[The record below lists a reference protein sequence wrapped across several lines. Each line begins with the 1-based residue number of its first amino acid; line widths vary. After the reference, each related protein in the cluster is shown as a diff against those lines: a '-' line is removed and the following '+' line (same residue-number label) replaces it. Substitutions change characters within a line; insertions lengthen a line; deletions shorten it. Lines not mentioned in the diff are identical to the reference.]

1 MAYVL
6 YIASAMGAL
15 ALYLMLP
22 AGRRRA
28 PVVGG
33 LLGLVVLGGLGLCL
47 VALVN
52 PADRPSLYYYIFT
65 AISFIAA
72 VRVICQRR
80 PVYSALYFVLVVL
93 SVAGMFLVL
102 EAEFMAFATIIIYAG
117 AILVTYLFVIMLA
130 SLPAS
135 SADEQQ
141 IPLYDRLARE
151 PLAASALGFV
161 LLAVLSQAIFVPAAP
176 IERRADVSDLKLAVD
191 LLPGRVVKVLDEHH
205 LLTPDQTVASMSLV
219 GPAPRYQQ
227 LKVELTDQ
235 TTLSF
240 PLDHQTG
247 DRWVLRDAISNA
259 VGNIDRVG
267 VNLFESHVLGIE
279 LAGIVLLV
287 SMVGAVVMA
296 RKRVIAQTT
305 APAEPQT

>member
-6 YIASAMGAL
+6 YIASAIGAL

-33 LLGLVVLGGLGLCL
+33 LLGLAVLGGLGLCL
-47 VALVN
+47 VGLVN
-52 PADRPSLYYYIFT
+52 PENRPSVYYYIFT
-65 AISFIAA
+65 AIAIIGAF
-72 VRVICQRR
+72 RVICQRR

-102 EAEFMAFATIIIYAG
+102 EAEFIAFATIIIYAG

-135 SADEQQ
+135 SADERE

-176 IERRADVSDLKLAVD
+176 IDRRADVSNLKLAVD
-191 LLPGRVVKVLDEHH
+191 LLPGRVVKVLHEHH
-205 LLTPDQTVASMSLV
+205 LLETDHTVASMRLV
-219 GPAPRYQQ
+219 GPAPRYEQ
-227 LKVELTDQ
+227 LNVQLSDRTELN
-235 TTLSF
+235 F
-240 PLDHQTG
+240 PLDHQAG
-247 DRWVLRDAISNA
+247 DRWVLRDAIDNA

-296 RKRVIAQTT
+296 RKRVVAERSSPSEAQT
-305 APAEPQT
+305 